1 MMAPTIANLLVIS
14 LTAFQGL
21 IYHIDAKQQHL
32 CADKSGIFLGLAID
46 ENSYESII
54 GSELVEDTSE
64 HGHNH
69 TWGTRNHTHTWDNRT
84 HNDHGD
90 HPHFAR
96 SGPPQQW
103 VLTDKGSTGPK
114 NSYGGQYLQVL
125 PDIGRTY
132 PSGHGKH
139 LKSVKDLE
147 GESPY
152 LSFKLRVE
160 KGGEGWHTLFARWTG
175 GDDYGGGDSFY
186 VVMKQKGTIIPGQ
199 RTVKPSVV
207 PIDSAIITYA
217 GCCYN
222 EVTHACPCHHYQPD
236 EATCPARDF
245 LPVER
250 ALHFEKQCVVGEG
263 MMDIVKD
270 PQWYLFS
277 GQEDA
282 TAMDFEE
289 EPWDTTCEANGS
301 NTADSG
307 HDFPSWN
314 LKKAGDYEL
323 RVYAR
328 EDGTAFDGIYIAG
341 PDGVA
346 PGITHTYNTGDST
359 LCPRSSMGVLK
370 TIGIFVGV
378 GVGLAGLVAFLTIT
392 DQGQEVAHKGRLV
405 INRVLHTNSAQDSIR
420 EYEQMEQL
428 DMGYH
433 PQS

>member
-1 MMAPTIANLLVIS
+1 MAPSIANLIVIS
-14 LTAFQGL
+14 LTVFQGL
-21 IYHIDAKQQHL
+21 THHIDAKQQHL

-46 ENSYESII
+46 ENSYKSIL

-64 HGHNH
+64 HEHGHNH
-69 TWGTRNHTHTWDNRT
+69 TGWGGHNHTGGGTHNHTHGNHT
-84 HNDHGD
+84 
-90 HPHFAR
+90 FAR

-114 NSYGGQYLQVL
+114 NSYGGRYLQVL

-139 LKSVKDLE
+139 LKSVNDLE

-152 LSFKLRVE
+152 LSFRLRVE

-175 GDDYGGGDSFY
+175 GDDFGGGDSFY
-186 VVMKQKGTIIPGQ
+186 VVMKQKGNIIPGQ

-207 PIDSAIITYA
+207 PIDSGVITFA

-222 EVTHACPCHHYQPD
+222 ELTHACPCHHFIPD
-236 EATCPARDF
+236 ENTCPERDF

-250 ALHFEKQCVVGEG
+250 AVRYDKQCVVGEG
-263 MMDIVKD
+263 MMDIVKA

-314 LKKAGDYEL
+314 LEKGDYEL

-359 LCPRSSMGVLK
+359 LCPRSSMGVFK
-370 TIGIFVGV
+370 TIGIFVLV
-378 GVGLAGLVAFLTIT
+378 GVGLVGLVAFLTIT
-392 DQGQEVAHKGRLV
+392 DQGQEVTHQGRLI
-405 INRVLHTNSAQDSIR
+405 INRVFHSNSAQDSIR
-420 EYEQMEQL
+420 HYEQMEQL
-428 DMGYH
+428 DVNYL
-433 PQS
+433 PQAS